1 MEKTRVF
8 IGLLGTDQ
16 HELGAVAVSRILRD
30 AGFEVVY
37 GGRFNIPEGIVKTRA
52 SSRPLWKR
60 TWTSSAS
67 RVTPGNTCT
76 MRPDSWNSSKSE
88 T

>member
-37 GGRFNIPEGIVKTRA
+37 GGRFNIPEGIVKT
-52 SSRPLWKR
+52 
-60 TWTSSAS
+60 
-67 RVTPGNTCT
+67 
-76 MRPDSWNSSKSE
+76 
-88 T
+88 